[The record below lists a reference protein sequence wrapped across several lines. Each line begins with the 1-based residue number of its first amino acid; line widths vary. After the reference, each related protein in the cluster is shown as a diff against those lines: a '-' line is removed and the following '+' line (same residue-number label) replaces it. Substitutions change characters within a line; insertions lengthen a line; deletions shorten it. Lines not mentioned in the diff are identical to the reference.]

1 MATARTMYQQYAPN
15 LFKLMAKK
23 GKDDYNLFNLQSAK
37 MYYFNTLY
45 SYAVALP
52 TWEGLDLSI
61 KPDIM
66 ERIAI
71 DNGSVVLHFDPV
83 LERYVT
89 LILGTVHEWD
99 VDGRPL
105 KYDASPLYAGSKRGG
120 KSSIMYKNLTPD
132 NSVIIYDTITQIPTI
147 TTIDFYAVRL
157 ANLRLTLDHIIRNSK
172 VPYIVRTTSDNMAA
186 IEALFTEIYNF
197 KPAIIEDGVV
207 DLECLKAYT
216 LTDNLPELLQKIHEE
231 YNQTY
236 SEALKAV
243 GVNMSE
249 EKRERMN
256 QIETMTSISQTIT
269 SQDVRLKPRIYAA
282 EQIREV
288 FKDTPK
294 PMNDI
299 TVTFTRVVQ
308 PEDGTQWG
316 DPLITLQQQQKE
328 GEDDGSLYS

>member
-1 MATARTMYQQYAPN
+1 MTARTMYQQYAPN
-15 LFKLMAKK
+15 LFKLMAKR

-71 DNGSVVLHFDPV
+71 DNGSVVIHYDPI
-83 LERYVT
+83 LDRYVT
-89 LILGTVHEWD
+89 LLLGAVHEWD

-105 KYDASPLYAGSKRGG
+105 RYDASPLYAGGKRNE
-120 KSSIMYKNLTPD
+120 KSGIMYRNLTPE

-157 ANLRLTLDHIIRNSK
+157 ANLRLTLDHIIRNCK
-172 VPYIVRTTSDNMAA
+172 VPYIIRTTSDNMAA
-186 IEALFTEIYNF
+186 IQGIFNEIYNF

-216 LTDNLPELLQKIHEE
+216 LTDNLPEILQRVNDE
-231 YNQTY
+231 YTETF
-236 SEALKAV
+236 SEALKAI
-243 GVNMSE
+243 GVNVSE
-249 EKRERMN
+249 MKRERMN
-256 QIETMTSISQTIT
+256 QLESMTSMGQTIT
-269 SQDVRLKPRIYAA
+269 TQDVRLKPRIYGA
-282 EQIREV
+282 EQLRET
-288 FKDTPK
+288 FKNSPK
-294 PMNDI
+294 PMNDVE
-299 TVTFTRVVQ
+299 VTFTRVVQ
-308 PEDGTQWG
+308 PEDGTNWMDTVMDTNTG
-316 DPLITLQQQQKE
+316 
-328 GEDDGSLYS
+328 GEEDGTVHT